1 MKDKKV
7 LIFLTSFCAEGT
19 PVLVLGMAKKWMQQG
34 IQPIVVTFKSKPID
48 LLAEFQTLSIQT
60 HCLNVSDNGYIRYAQ
75 LTWAAYH
82 LCCKYHPDA
91 VLSMPLGWHSFI
103 AWGARLAGVKT
114 VCAHVGNYPPHNEG
128 LQFQKFRWLVQLGR
142 PVTTGLIC
150 CSDYIRQGV
159 ITHFQVS
166 PGEAITIYN
175 GCPITPF
182 PESAAAARS
191 VRERCPFTVGMVA
204 RLEQHKDQP
213 TLIRAAHCLKT
224 QGFNIKVQ
232 LIGDGSR
239 RQEYEALINELSL
252 QETVHLLGMRRD
264 IPTLLEQMDV
274 FAFSVKPD
282 EGFGIALVEAMM
294 AKVPV
299 IATDVGACREVLH
312 QGRYG
317 VLVEP
322 YNPHHLAKEILS
334 IMNSPHESEKRVQL
348 AYDHVKAA
356 FGIETMAQTYASKL
370 KLVNSDSF
378 ISKPQ

>member
-1 MKDKKV
+1 MISKKAV
-7 LIFLTSFCAEGT
+7 IFLTSFCAEGT
-19 PVLVLGMAKKWMQQG
+19 PVLVLSMVEKWMQQG
-34 IQPIVVTFKSKPID
+34 IQPIVITFKPKPID
-48 LLAEFQTLSIQT
+48 LLAEFQALNIPI
-60 HCLNVSDNGYIRYAQ
+60 HCLHVSDNGYIRYAQ

-82 LCCKYHPDA
+82 LCRKYRPDA

-114 VCAHVGNYPPHNEG
+114 IFAHVGNYPPYKKG
-128 LQFQKFRWLVQLGR
+128 LQFQKFRLLVQLGR

-150 CSDYIRQGV
+150 CSDYIRQG
-159 ITHFQVS
+159 ITQHFQVS
-166 PGEAITIYN
+166 PAEAITIYN
-175 GCPITPF
+175 GCPISPL
-182 PESAAAARS
+182 PESENS
-191 VRERCPFTVGMVA
+191 VIRFHEERPFTVGMVA
-204 RLEQHKDQP
+204 RLEQHKDQL
-213 TLIRAAHCLKT
+213 TLIRAAHCLKN

-252 QETVHLLGMRRD
+252 HETVYLLGMRRD
-264 IPTLLEQMDV
+264 IPTLLKQMDV

-294 AKVPV
+294 AGVPV

-322 YNPHHLAKEILS
+322 QNPHQLAKEILS
-334 IMNSPHESEKRVQL
+334 IMSFPHQAEERVHL
-348 AYDHVKAA
+348 AYEHVKAV
-356 FGIETMAQTYASKL
+356 FGIEKMAQAYASRL
-370 KLVNSDSF
+370 ELVNSDTFTSD
-378 ISKPQ
+378 